1 MEPRMKQPVAA
12 LPGAMQAMMGLIDA
26 VAKSGLDDKIKM
38 LVDLRAS
45 QINGCAF
52 CVDMHA
58 KEMKAA
64 GESDERIFSVVAWR
78 ETAFYTEAE
87 RVALEMTEVV
97 TRMADKPDPV
107 SDELWARAEALFDE
121 RQMAGL
127 LVAIATINIWN
138 RVNVAT
144 RQPPGIPHT

>member
-1 MEPRMKQPVAA
+1 MEPRMKQPIAA
-12 LPGAMQAMMGLIDA
+12 LPGAMQAMMGLIESIT
-26 VAKSGLDDKIKM
+26 KSGLDPKIGL

-64 GESDERIFSVVAWR
+64 GESDERIFSVAAWR
-78 ETAFYTEAE
+78 EADWYTDAE

-97 TRMADKPDPV
+97 TRMADTPDPV
-107 SDELWARAEALFDE
+107 SDELWERATAQFDE
-121 RQMAGL
+121 RQLAGL
-127 LVAIATINIWN
+127 LVAIATINVWN
-138 RVNVAT
+138 HVNVPT
-144 RQPPGIPHT
+144 HQPPGIPHH

>member
-1 MEPRMKQPVAA
+1 MEPRMKQPIAA
-12 LPGAMQAMMGLIDA
+12 LPGAMQAMLGLIDSIH
-26 VAKSGLDDKIKM
+26 KSGLDPKIAL

-58 KEMKAA
+58 KEMKSS
-64 GESDERIFSVVAWR
+64 GEPDERIFSVAAWR
-78 ETAFYTEAE
+78 ETDFYTEAE

-97 TRMADKPDPV
+97 TRMADRPDPV
-107 SDELWARAEALFDE
+107 SDELWARAQAEFDE
-121 RQMAGL
+121 RQLAGL
-127 LVAIATINIWN
+127 LVAIATINVWN

-144 RQPPGIPHT
+144 HQPPGVPHH